1 MDPQK
6 VSIRDFTGRQ
16 LSALLHSVGITD
28 NTLESVGL
36 LADALG
42 PGGLRPVSTSPAWPS
57 DVADDHTP
65 VEFSTAFAA
74 DEPPVVR
81 MIVEPTAAR
90 PSRIA
95 NMSAAL
101 ASLDRMTRRGNLDTS
116 RFDAVRSLFLPDN
129 PARDFTFW
137 YSLVFRADAAPTV
150 KVYLNPDVRGESAAE
165 EVMREALDRTGF
177 AAGFR
182 TMRDSAMTRPGLDR
196 YSFFA
201 LDLVEQQRARVKAYI
216 SHHAAEVT
224 DVTRA
229 AKAARGV
236 DVDRVPDF
244 CLLTGGNTGTFDKRP
259 LISSY
264 TFLDGDADAPSGYSL
279 YVPIRDYVTDDEE
292 ARRRV
297 LAVMAKYDLDPTQ
310 FDNALR
316 TVARRPLDE
325 GVGLIAHVSL
335 RMGRPRPGITVY
347 LSSEAYDVAT
357 PRSISLAV

>member
-1 MDPQK
+1 MDPQN

-16 LSALLHSVGITD
+16 LSALLHSLGMTE
-28 NTLESVGL
+28 NTVKSVGL
-36 LADALG
+36 LADTLG
-42 PGGLRPVSTSPAWPS
+42 PGGLQPVSTRPEWPS
-57 DVADDHTP
+57 GVADDHTP

-74 DEPPVVR
+74 GEPPVVR
-81 MIVEPTAAR
+81 MIVEPTATR
-90 PSRIA
+90 PSRSA
-95 NMSAAL
+95 NTAAAL
-101 ASLDRMTRRGNLDTS
+101 AALDRMRHRENLDTG
-116 RFDAVRSLFLPDN
+116 RFDAVRSLFLPDD
-129 PARDFTFW
+129 PESDFTFW
-137 YSLVFRADAAPTV
+137 YSLVFRPDEAPAV
-150 KVYLNPDVRGESAAE
+150 KVYFNPEVRGKAAAE
-165 EVMREALDRTGF
+165 DLVRQGLERTGF
-177 AAGFR
+177 AAGFPVL
-182 TMRDSAMTRPGLDR
+182 RDHAMTRPGLDR

-201 LDLVEQQRARVKAYI
+201 LDLVEQEQARVKVYI
-216 SHHAAEVT
+216 SHHAAEVS

-229 AKAARGV
+229 ASAARGV

-264 TFLDGDADAPSGYSL
+264 TFLQGDAGVPSGYSL

-316 TVARRPLDE
+316 AITRRPLDE

-335 RMGRPRPGITVY
+335 RMGRPRPGVTVY
-347 LSSEAYDVAT
+347 LSSEAYDVAS

>member
-57 DVADDHTP
+57 GVADDHSP

-74 DEPPVVR
+74 DEPPTVR
-81 MIVEPTAAR
+81 MIVEPTATR
-90 PSRIA
+90 PSRAA
-95 NMSAAL
+95 NLSAAL
-101 ASLDRMTRRGNLDTS
+101 ASLDRVQRRHNLDTG
-116 RFDAVRSLFLPDN
+116 RFDAVRNLFLPEH
-129 PARDFTFW
+129 PEADFTFW
-137 YSLVFRADAAPTV
+137 YSLVFRPHVKPTV
-150 KVYLNPDVRGESAAE
+150 KVYLNPGVRGEAAAE
-165 EVMREALDRTGF
+165 GLVREALDRTGF

-182 TMRDSAMTRPGLDR
+182 PMRDSAMTRPGLDK

-201 LDLVEQQRARVKAYI
+201 LDLVEQRQARVKVYI

-229 AKAARGV
+229 ASAARAV

-244 CLLTGGNTGTFDKRP
+244 CLLTGGSTGTFDKRP

-264 TFLDGDADAPSGYSL
+264 TFLDGDVGAPSGYSL

-297 LAVMAKYDLDPTQ
+297 LAVMARYDLDPTP

-316 TVARRPLDE
+316 TVAGRPLDE

-347 LSSEAYDVAT
+347 LSSEAYDVAM

>member
-16 LSALLHSVGITD
+16 LSALLHSVGITE
-28 NTLESVGL
+28 NTVKSVGL

-42 PGGLRPVSTSPAWPS
+42 PGGLHPVSTSPGWLS
-57 DVADDHTP
+57 GVADDHSP

-81 MIVEPTAAR
+81 MIVEPTATR
-90 PSRIA
+90 PSRTA
-95 NMSAAL
+95 NTAEAL
-101 ASLDRMTRRGNLDTS
+101 AALDRMRHRGNLDTR
-116 RFDAVRSLFLPDN
+116 RFDAVRDLFLPEH
-129 PARDFTFW
+129 PERDFTFW
-137 YSLVFRADAAPTV
+137 YSLVFRPDGAPQV
-150 KVYLNPDVRGESAAE
+150 KVYLNPEVRGEAAAE
-165 EVMREALDRTGF
+165 ELVREALTRTGF
-177 AAGFR
+177 AAGFPVL
-182 TMRDSAMTRPGLDR
+182 RDHALTRPGLDK

-201 LDLVEQQRARVKAYI
+201 LDLVEQRGARVKAYI

-229 AKAARGV
+229 AKAARGI

-244 CLLTGGNTGTFDKRP
+244 LLLTGGSTGTFDKRP

-264 TFLDGDADAPSGYSL
+264 TFMDGDARAPSGYSL
-279 YVPIRDYVTDDEE
+279 YVPIRDYVADDEE

-297 LAVMAKYDLDPTQ
+297 LAVMAKYDLDPTP
-310 FDNALR
+310 FDGALR
-316 TVARRPLDE
+316 TIAGRRLDE

-335 RMGRPRPGITVY
+335 RMGRPRPGVTVY
-347 LSSEAYDVAT
+347 LSSEAYDVAS